1 MTGPVT
7 VMTPWSGPAPIT
19 GSSPHLAPAQMT
31 IHATCQRECEECGT
45 QAEEDR
51 GCISYLWLKVVG
63 HKIVPQIAD
72 CESAK
77 TKALQ

>member
-31 IHATCQRECEECGT
+31 IHATCECEEFGT
-45 QAEEDR
+45 QAEEVR

-63 HKIVPQIAD
+63 HKIVSQKAD
-72 CESAK
+72 CESSK
-77 TKALQ
+77 TMALQ